1 MTVPGKAAAR
11 LVLAGLLAAFAGPGT
26 GRAMD
31 GTPEPPAQ
39 EATSWVWSPSLLLYV
54 VPAEPVYL
62 QPTLAVDHGAL
73 HLEARYNYEARETAS
88 AWVGWNLSFGD
99 ELKLD
104 LTPMVGGVF
113 GQMKGLAPG
122 LTLEL
127 SWGPLA
133 WWSQSEYVFDLADVS
148 QSYFYVWSELSVT
161 GPEWLRV
168 GLVLQ
173 RTRAFQTT
181 TQVQGGPLAGVTL
194 WKLSAT
200 VYLFAPGQDY
210 QFVVISASGSF

>member
-1 MTVPGKAAAR
+1 MAA
-11 LVLAGLLAAFAGPGT
+11 LLAPFVTPGT

-31 GTPEPPAQ
+31 GTPEAPAQ
-39 EATSWVWSPSLLLYV
+39 EAISWSWSPSLLLYV
-54 VPAEPVYL
+54 VPGEPAYL
-62 QPTLAVDHGAL
+62 QPTLGVDYGAL

-99 ELKLD
+99 SLRLD
-104 LTPMVGGVF
+104 LTPMAGGVF
-113 GQMKGLAPG
+113 GQMKGVAAG

-133 WWSQSEYVFDLADVS
+133 WWSQGEYVIDLGDTS
-148 QSYFYVWSELSVT
+148 QSYLYVWSELTVT
-161 GPEWLRV
+161 GPEWLRI

-181 TQVQGGPLAGVTL
+181 TQVQGGPLAGVTF

-200 VYLFAPGQDY
+200 VYFFAPGQDD
-210 QFVVISASGSF
+210 QFVVVSAAGSF